1 MTQNFQQRIFPEYI
15 LLKCKVYHKYKYNRI
30 YKYNVYINESYTLK
44 LISFYI
50 YIINLF
56 LLRTLNY
63 SKILYFSNFTMKML
77 TIAHFSG
84 QSLFD

>member
-44 LISFYI
+44 LISFLYI
-50 YIINLF
+50 YYKFIFIKNF
-56 LLRTLNY
+56 KLL
-63 SKILYFSNFTMKML
+63 
-77 TIAHFSG
+77 
-84 QSLFD
+84 

>member
-1 MTQNFQQRIFPEYI
+1 MAQNFQQRIFPEYI
-15 LLKCKVYHKYKYNRI
+15 LLKYKVYHKYKYYKI
-30 YKYNVYINESYTLK
+30 SKYNMYINESYTLK

-63 SKILYFSNFTMKML
+63 SKILYFSNFTMKMV